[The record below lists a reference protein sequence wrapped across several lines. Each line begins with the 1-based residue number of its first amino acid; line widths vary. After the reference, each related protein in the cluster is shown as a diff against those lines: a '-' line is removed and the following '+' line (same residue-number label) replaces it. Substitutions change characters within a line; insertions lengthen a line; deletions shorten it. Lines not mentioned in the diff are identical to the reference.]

1 MVLPQMQG
9 WGVCTPVIGVGV
21 VVEDKKSQISRFD
34 E

>member
-21 VVEDKKSQISRFD
+21 VVEDAKSLISYFD